1 MIEITHTPTRGKFKG
16 VQQPLH
22 RYPDGK
28 YVVSLSKHER
38 DYVRVKTQEEALAYI
53 NRGFGGRFGVAR
65 PSFVKI
71 VRL

>member
-28 YVVSLSKHER
+28 YVVSPSKHER
-38 DYVRVKTQEEALAYI
+38 DYVRVQTQEEALAYI
-53 NRGFGGRFGVAR
+53 NRGFGGRFGVTR
-65 PSFVKI
+65 PSFVKM